1 MLQTRQGEIPKD
13 LLTGVL
19 ITCLIFSISVFM
31 PIFGFFCSVFIPLP
45 ILFYRSKLGRKTG
58 GIVPAATI
66 LIMAIILGKISI
78 DLLFFIEL
86 MLLGFVLA
94 ELFEL
99 NFSIEKTVIYACGF
113 VFAAGVVGVVF
124 FSMVSQKGVIALA
137 SDYVAKNLQ
146 LTLLLYKN
154 MGVSEENIQLIANSL
169 SQIQYVLLRI
179 IPGLIFASTLFV
191 AWTSILM
198 AKPMLQTKGLLY
210 PEFVPLNTWKPP
222 EYLVWGVIGSGG
234 MLLVPSSTTK
244 LIGLNGLI
252 GLMTIYFFAGVAIVS
267 YYFEKKRLPRLL
279 RFFLYSLIALQQ
291 FILLLVVGLG
301 FFDMWLD
308 FRKLKTLNQK

>member
-1 MLQTRQGEIPKD
+1 MVQTRQGEVPKD

-19 ITCLIFSISVFM
+19 ITCLIFSVSVFM

-66 LIMAIILGKISI
+66 FIMAIILGKISI

-99 NFSIEKTVIYACGF
+99 NFSIEKTVVYACGF

-154 MGVSEENIQLIANSL
+154 MGVSEENIELIANSL

-179 IPGLIFASTLFV
+179 IPGLLFASTLFV

-210 PEFVPLNTWKPP
+210 PEYGPLNTWKPP
-222 EYLVWGVIGSGG
+222 EYLVWSVIVSGG
-234 MLLVPSSTTK
+234 MLLVPSSASK
-244 LIGLNGLI
+244 LFGLNGLI
-252 GLMTIYFFAGVAIVS
+252 GLLTIYFFAGVAIVS

-291 FILLLVVGLG
+291 FILLLVIGLG
-301 FFDMWLD
+301 FFDIWLD
-308 FRKLKTLNQK
+308 FRKLKSLKKE

>member
-1 MLQTRQGEIPKD
+1 
-13 LLTGVL
+13 
-19 ITCLIFSISVFM
+19 M
-31 PIFGFFCSVFIPLP
+31 PVFGFFCSVFIPLP

-66 LIMAIILGKISI
+66 LIMAIILGKVSI

-99 NFSIEKTVIYACGF
+99 NFSIEKTVLYACGA
-113 VFAAGVVGVVF
+113 VFTAGVLGVIF
-124 FSMVSQKGVIALA
+124 FSAMSHKSVIALA
-137 SDYVAKNLQ
+137 SDYVAKNLE

-154 MGVSEENIQLIANSL
+154 MGVSEENIQLIADSL

-179 IPGLIFASTLFV
+179 IPGLLFASTLFV

-198 AKPMLQTKGLLY
+198 AKPMLQTRGLLY
-210 PEFVPLNTWKPP
+210 PEFGPLKAWKPP
-222 EYLVWGVIGSGG
+222 EYLVWGVIASGG
-234 MLLVPSSTTK
+234 MLLIPSGASK
-244 LIGLNGLI
+244 LFGINGLI

-267 YYFEKKRLPRLL
+267 YYFERKRLPRIL

-291 FILLLVVGLG
+291 FILLMVIGLG

-308 FRKLKTLNQK
+308 FRRLKKLKEEE